1 VWLGKTPNVSNKDVV
16 NCLTRL
22 GFQKQKQRSGTS
34 HIHYKKT
41 INGKLYKVTVDAP
54 KAPFSSILL
63 KSMAEQGG
71 FKSYR
76 QFISYC
82 VDKKYKKKKHPLEK

>member
-1 VWLGKTPNVSNKDVV
+1 VWPGKTPSVSNKDVV
-16 NCLTRL
+16 SCLLRL
-22 GFQKQKQRSGTS
+22 GFTKYKQKGS
-34 HIHYKKT
+34 HVHYTAT
-41 INGKLYKVTVDAP
+41 INGNFLKVTVDAP
-54 KAPFSSILL
+54 KAPFSPILL

-82 VDKKYKKKKHPLEK
+82 CDKKYKNKKHPLEK